1 MNKVLLAAAVLAA
14 FAAGAAQA
22 QVPADRSIKYRQSAL
37 TIMSNHLGR
46 IGAHAKGERQLTPA
60 QLELSA
66 QVVQDMAMVAYDG
79 FLEGTEQ
86 SKGTKAK
93 PEIWKEWA
101 KFKEIQVKLQGETP
115 KLLAAAKANDLKAVQ
130 SALGGV
136 GGACKTCH
144 DAYQAKDVIQ

>member
-1 MNKVLLAAAVLAA
+1 MKTVLMAAAVVAA

-22 QVPADRSIKYRQSAL
+22 QVPAERSVKYRQGAL
-37 TIMSNHLGR
+37 TVMSVHVGR
-46 IGAHAKGERQLTPA
+46 LGAHAKGATTMTPA
-60 QLELSA
+60 QLEQSA
-66 QVVQDMAMVAYDG
+66 QVVHDMAMVAYDG

-101 KFKEIQVKLQGETP
+101 KFKEMQVKLQGETP
-115 KLLAAAKANDLKAVQ
+115 KLLAAAKANDVKAIQ
-130 SALGGV
+130 AALGGV
-136 GGACKTCH
+136 GGSCKTCH

>member
-1 MNKVLLAAAVLAA
+1 MKKVLLAAAVLAA

-22 QVPADRSIKYRQSAL
+22 QVPAERSIKYRQGAL
-37 TIMSNHLGR
+37 TVLSVHVGRLGQ
-46 IGAHAKGERQLTPA
+46 HAKGAVTMTPA
-60 QLELSA
+60 QLEQSA
-66 QVVQDMAMVAYDG
+66 QVVHDMAMVAYDG
-79 FLEGTEQ
+79 FLQGTEQ

-101 KFKEIQVKLQGETP
+101 KFQEMQVKLQGETP
-115 KLLAAAKANDLKAVQ
+115 KLLAAAKANDVKAIQ
-130 SALGGV
+130 AALGGV

>member
-1 MNKVLLAAAVLAA
+1 MKKVLLAAAVLAA

-22 QVPADRSIKYRQSAL
+22 QVPPDRSVKYRQSAL
-37 TIMSNHLGR
+37 TVMSTHLGR
-46 IGAHAKGERQLTPA
+46 IGANAKGATTMTPA

-66 QVVQDMAMVAYDG
+66 QVVQDMSMVAYDG

-93 PEIWKEWA
+93 PEIWKEWT
-101 KFKEIQVKLQGETP
+101 KFKELQVKLQAETP
-115 KLLAAAKANDLKAVQ
+115 KLLAAAKANDLKAIQ
-130 SALGGV
+130 AALGGV
-136 GGACKTCH
+136 GGSCKTCH

>member
-1 MNKVLLAAAVLAA
+1 MKKVLLAAAVLAA

-22 QVPADRSIKYRQSAL
+22 QVPPDRSVKYRQSAL
-37 TIMSNHLGR
+37 TVMSNHLGR
-46 IGAHAKGERQLTPA
+46 IGAHAKGAATLTPA

-66 QVVQDMAMVAYDG
+66 QVVQDMSMVAYDG

-101 KFKEIQVKLQGETP
+101 KFKEMQVKLQSETP
-115 KLLAAAKANDLKAVQ
+115 KLLAAAKANDVKAIQ
-130 SALGGV
+130 AALGGV
-136 GGACKTCH
+136 GGSCKTCH